1 MSLVGFFRK
10 PVETAVT
17 AVMENCAGSAAGR
30 AVPANCSVACGGAAS
45 ASWL

>member
-10 PVETAVT
+10 SVGTAVA
-17 AVMENCAGSAAGR
+17 AVMENCAGSAATR
-30 AVPANCSVACGGAAS
+30 VVSANCSVVCGGAAS